1 MRLWGD
7 WRKGR
12 QAAKAKRLQ
21 SRAKKLHARAVK
33 AEAAH
38 AGITS
43 ETLGQFFSLIAPPD
57 GFLIPFTG
65 FTDTSLERL
74 LRASAWSWA
83 AVNGN
88 SQAMASLPVVV
99 QERTGGKWVTAPDE
113 HPLWRFVDDPL
124 GPDKAFP
131 YWAWE
136 QLFWVTLVHR
146 YGVGNAFWVPQ
157 VVDGD
162 LFSVQPLL
170 QPGNMRATEN
180 QVTRAPTE
188 FNYSSGGQTFK
199 LAPDKIVNI
208 MAPSPSSFWKGLA
221 PLAVALRSIETDHL
235 AGERTKYFLRNM
247 IAPGA
252 IVAIQGAM
260 GPTAGQKKTVKEI
273 LIEDFQASDK
283 SGMPWVIGGNVTVHD
298 PPKQTDMQL
307 LDTRRYHRDEILAI
321 IGMPP
326 PVAGVLDRA
335 ILNNFETA
343 NRTWWNHYLFPILGS
358 VYNTINVQLVRP
370 IYGRGVRLWYDL
382 VSTDIALQLFGARVD
397 EGLKLQQLGYS
408 TNDINEH
415 LKLGLPERDYLNLP
429 NVQLLQAG
437 RAVEIQQ
444 LVEQFA
450 DGDADVDQPAAE
462 GATDDGAPTSSA
474 AGLAADAAA
483 IESGDLSVL
492 ELTQAMQ
499 RIYLAVVNGVIT
511 TDEAREILNRA
522 GAALGPTPDELKSSV
537 APTEQDD

>member
-1 MRLWGD
+1 MSLWGD

-21 SRAKKLHARAVK
+21 SRASRLHARAVK

-43 ETLGQFFSLIAPPD
+43 ETLGQFFTLIAPPD

-74 LRASAWSWA
+74 LRASAWAWA

-99 QERTGGKWVTAPDE
+99 QERTGGKWTPAPDN

-131 YWAWE
+131 FWAWE

-146 YGVGNAFWVPQ
+146 YGVGNSFWVPQ
-157 VVDGD
+157 IVEGD
-162 LFSVQPLL
+162 LFAVQPLL
-170 QPGNMRATEN
+170 QPGQMRAVEN
-180 QVTRAPTE
+180 KVTRAPTE
-188 FNYSSGGQTFK
+188 FKYSAGGQTFA
-199 LAPDKIVNI
+199 LPPDKIVNI

-235 AGERTKYFLRNM
+235 AGERTKYFLQNM

-307 LDTRRYHRDEILAI
+307 LDTRRYHRDEILAV

-370 IYGRGVRLWYDL
+370 TYGSGVRLWYDL

-397 EGLKLQQLGYS
+397 EALKLSKLGYS
-408 TNDINEH
+408 TNDINQH
-415 LKLGLPERDYLNLP
+415 LKLGMPEHDYLDLP
-429 NVQLLQAG
+429 QQGLIQAG
-437 RAVEIQQ
+437 RLQDLKDIVAE
-444 LVEQFA
+444 LS
-450 DGDADVDQPAAE
+450 DGQVGGGDPEPDAAE
-462 GATDDGAPTSSA
+462 
-474 AGLAADAAA
+474 
-483 IESGDLSVL
+483 
-492 ELTQAMQ
+492 
-499 RIYLAVVNGVIT
+499 
-511 TDEAREILNRA
+511 
-522 GAALGPTPDELKSSV
+522 
-537 APTEQDD
+537 PTEQEE